1 MSLLDLLHLGAK
13 PPVPS
18 PVDELIQWDQTLSVG
33 NPMID
38 NEHREIIHVLNRF
51 YADWITAGHH
61 LDVEE
66 ELHHLSALVDT
77 HFANE
82 EELMTRRHCPSLT
95 DHIQDHRQMQA
106 ELRAITASF
115 TTLGSAKLE
124 ARLLRFIRKLV
135 MGHVLSWDM
144 DARDYLRA

>member
-1 MSLLDLLHLGAK
+1 MSLLDLLHLHGK
-13 PPVPS
+13 PPPA
-18 PVDELIQWDQTLSVG
+18 PTGELIHWDQTLSVG

-38 NEHREIIHVLNRF
+38 NEHREIIDALNRF
-51 YADWITAGHH
+51 YADWVNAEHH

-66 ELHHLSALVDT
+66 ELRRLSALVDT

-82 EELMTRRHCPSLT
+82 EELMTRRHCPGLT
-95 DHIQDHRQMQA
+95 GHIQDHRQMQA
-106 ELRAITASF
+106 ELRVITASF
-115 TTLGSAKLE
+115 ATLGSAKLE

>member
-1 MSLLDLLHLGAK
+1 MSLLDLLHLHAK
-13 PPVPS
+13 APPIAAG
-18 PVDELIQWDQTLSVG
+18 ELIHWDQTLSVG
-33 NPMID
+33 NQMID
-38 NEHREIIHVLNRF
+38 NEHREIVDVLNRF
-51 YADWITAGHH
+51 YADWVSAGHH

-66 ELHHLSALVDT
+66 ELRHLSVLVDT

-82 EELMTRRHCPSLT
+82 EELMTRRHCPTLD
-95 DHIQDHRQMQA
+95 DHTLEHRQMQA